1 VTGNGAYEEE
11 MNEVALFQR
20 ALRAAVPV
28 EPDPRLGAHLVPRL
42 AHVARESSLGAGRV
56 DGRTTARRASRGRP
70 RIALVARV
78 GIAAAL
84 LPLLI
89 AGLAFA
95 GVTLPDPARSAFDSV
110 GVELPNQPADDDA
123 GKSGAGDDGTA
134 QGASATEQEAV
145 GQAQGKA
152 LGKSKGDDP
161 SKPGRR
167 VRRHGEG
174 PLPGP
179 ATPPEGKALGAS
191 NSSGESE
198 VTSRGNSPGKA
209 GVGAGKG
216 QGLLHGAGLSK

>member
-1 VTGNGAYEEE
+1 VTGNGAYEDE
-11 MNEVALFQR
+11 MNEVALFQS

-28 EPDPRLGAHLVPRL
+28 EPDPRLGADLVPRL
-42 AHVARESSLGAGRV
+42 ARIARESSLGAGRV
-56 DGRTTARRASRGRP
+56 GGRTTARRARRGRP

-110 GVELPNQPADDDA
+110 GVELPNQPADEGPGEANDRASEQGETSSSA
-123 GKSGAGDDGTA
+123 GSEGQAAAEAKKAAKAKSNGDDST
-134 QGASATEQEAV
+134 
-145 GQAQGKA
+145 
-152 LGKSKGDDP
+152 
-161 SKPGRR
+161 KPGRR

-179 ATPPEGKALGAS
+179 ASPPEGRALGLQSATGGPS
-191 NSSGESE
+191 TIGS
-198 VTSRGNSPGKA
+198 SPGKSA
-209 GVGAGKG
+209 FGRG
-216 QGLLHGAGLSK
+216 QSALRGNGHSK